1 MFNTALPLKIMTYG
15 GLLISIFTALAGIWF
30 ILRKILYDVPIGYT
44 STIVTILFSTSIII
58 FSLGV
63 IGEYLRRM
71 YLGQTGQPAYSVDND
86 TEDKAQDE
94 DQ

>member
-1 MFNTALPLKIMTYG
+1 MTVGG
-15 GLLISIFTALAGIWF
+15 GLISLISLLAAFWF

-94 DQ
+94 DR